1 MAFLH
6 VKQHTNIKMKISRTN
21 TWRYRIH
28 ASTTLIP
35 LLILAGCLGGEPP
48 TEADVTAITTK
59 FLELSNAISG
69 WKPVEVHVSNLKCN
83 RSGDAY
89 ACSYDMQ
96 AKMRQSDF
104 MTGKV
109 KESDLV
115 QKGMTGKYIKAGE
128 VWTPA
133 L

>member
-1 MAFLH
+1 MSDNT
-6 VKQHTNIKMKISRTN
+6 QIKIMKISRIN
-21 TWRYRIH
+21 TRNIRIH
-28 ASTTLIP
+28 PSAALIA
-35 LLILAGCLGGEPP
+35 LLLLAGCLGGEPP
-48 TEADVTAITTK
+48 TEDDVTAITTK
-59 FLELSNAISG
+59 SLELSNAISG

-83 RSGDAY
+83 RAGDAY

-96 AKMRQSDF
+96 AKMRRSDF

-109 KESDLV
+109 KESDLD

-128 VWTPA
+128 VWTRS